1 MAIRFKRRGFLAF
14 YSTSR
19 QSRNYFPV
27 LLASGL
33 WYTATVLTL
42 PGWVHTKVNRI
53 IWDFLWAGKTEV
65 VKHDACILPC
75 TQGGLSVVCVKEKAK
90 ALKLRWI
97 PLLGDITYTAKWSYF
112 GRYWIVLRLGRFFP
126 DWAFLRDNSRP
137 KYFGDDRPR
146 IYKTC
151 LTAADRVRSEVPKI
165 PNFRVKTFY
174 LLFGLPI
181 SCPASPSGSVTSA
194 ALSTGVHLGPHVWWS
209 EYKRGVWSSVEDRS
223 PGPTHDGT
231 ASLVE
236 KTWCQWTLLS
246 L

>member
-1 MAIRFKRRGFLAF
+1 MAIRFKRLGFLAF
-14 YSTSR
+14 YNTSR
-19 QSRNYFPV
+19 QLRNYFPV
-27 LLASGL
+27 LLGQLNTIGASGL

-42 PGWVHTKVNRI
+42 PGWVHTKVNWI
-53 IWDFLWAGKTEV
+53 IWDFLWASKTEV
-65 VKHDACILPC
+65 VKRDACILPC

-112 GRYWIVLRLGRFFP
+112 GRYWIGLRLGRFFP

-209 EYKRGVWSSVEDRS
+209 EYKRGV
-223 PGPTHDGT
+223 
-231 ASLVE
+231 
-236 KTWCQWTLLS
+236 
-246 L
+246 